1 MPTPTLAE
9 TRETSGQDVVTS
21 CHFPHHLLNLERLQ
35 SNDVQYCPMDD
46 MDDMDDD
53 VGDMN
58 DHVEATESELD
69 NGSTRVR
76 LAERQCS
83 LRWKSAQLQAIENT
97 ETVSWLCSWWDG
109 SILGPLLSQVARQF
123 GSISGGVGSGS
134 ESET

>member
-1 MPTPTLAE
+1 
-9 TRETSGQDVVTS
+9 
-21 CHFPHHLLNLERLQ
+21 
-35 SNDVQYCPMDD
+35 MDD

-83 LRWKSAQLQAIENT
+83 LRWKPAQLQAIENT

-109 SILGPLLSQVARQF
+109 SILGPLLSQVAGQF
-123 GSISGGVGSGS
+123 GRISGGVGSGS
-134 ESET
+134 ESDN